1 MERKTNTRRTIAL
14 PGSPNDCEQIEQ
26 TASLVVLPI
35 FVIVAVVVIVV
46 IVVVTVAVVAV
57 AVVAVVAVVVV
68 DDVGVVHGKSH
79 AVVVVSAGHGLPMPR
94 AACTTTRVATRAHA
108 ASQEDQAD
116 QLTKIYLPFQ
126 R

>member
-46 IVVVTVAVVAV
+46 VA
-57 AVVAVVAVVVV
+57 VAVVAVVVV